1 MWWILANLIS
11 EVGVFCIKGYN
22 ARKKGVGMA
31 CRFCPKIKKYD
42 ILWIVVVCV
51 AMWAVNAYQNQKTQ
65 KQQQVEIEAFKVLQK
80 KCLFG
85 DKEACEKVYNK

>member
-1 MWWILANLIS
+1 M
-11 EVGVFCIKGYN
+11 
-22 ARKKGVGMA
+22 
-31 CRFCPKIKKYD
+31 
-42 ILWIVVVCV
+42 

-85 DKEACEKVYNK
+85 DKEACEKVYSK